1 MRFFVP
7 SMYAVKHQ
15 FCGDGFMLRFFP
27 IMFASG
33 RVAHNR
39 MMVTIMDFLALYTLY
54 LSYVGIMRWYV
65 GVSFSILLT
74 AYYIRS
80 SYTLY
85 FRLVEINSLIKT
97 NIAFDA
103 GFTSVFLLV
112 KPKAIDSEPMEIP
125 VPVKMPVG
133 AFYQRY
139 VLYVYM
145 SLCSALTHYAR
156 KLKEQE
162 NAK

>member
-1 MRFFVP
+1 MFFSP
-7 SMYAVKHQ
+7 LMYAVKHQ

-39 MMVTIMDFLALYTLY
+39 MLVTIMDFLALYALY
-54 LSYVGIMRWYV
+54 LSYVGVMHWSV
-65 GVSFSILLT
+65 GVCFSILL
-74 AYYIRS
+74 AAFYIRS

-85 FRLVEINSLIKT
+85 FRLVEIHSLIKT
-97 NIAFDA
+97 NIIFDE
-103 GFTSVFLLV
+103 GFIFVALLI
-112 KPKAIDSEPMEIP
+112 KPETVESEPMVIP
-125 VPVKMPVG
+125 VPVKVPVG
-133 AFYQRY
+133 EFYQRY

-145 SLCSALTHYAR
+145 SLCSALTRYAR
-156 KLKEQE
+156 KLKIQE